1 MAHGGQDPNVGEVR
15 ALSSEVFK
23 ELPEDDKDKWREV
36 ARQGL
41 AASQAHAKITDPN
54 DRAE

>member
-1 MAHGGQDPNVGEVR
+1 MAHEGQEPNVGKAR
-15 ALSSEVFK
+15 ALSSELFK
-23 ELPEDDKDKWREV
+23 ELPEDEQEKWRQV
-36 ARQGL
+36 AQQRL